1 MKKIVIIPS
10 GGKGLRLGN
19 EIPKQYAKV
28 NNKELIAYTIDVFEQ
43 CDKIDEIV
51 IAAQKDYFD
60 LLNEIIKKYSFRKV
74 LKIVEG
80 GKERQDS
87 VYNALSSLSASN
99 RDLILVHDAARPL
112 LPQKVLLSAL
122 QSAENFD
129 NVVVGIKAKDTLIKG
144 SDSVL
149 SYVDRSEIFYA
160 QTPQI
165 FRYGILKSAMEKAI
179 RKSFLGT
186 DESML
191 VHKASYKVKL
201 VEGSVFN
208 FKVTTKDDLDLFT
221 SLVNNK
227 LY

>member
-10 GGKGLRLGN
+10 GGKGLRLGTD
-19 EIPKQYAKV
+19 IPKQYVKV

-43 CDKIDEIV
+43 CDEIDEIV

-149 SYVDRSEIFYA
+149 SYVDRSEVFYA

>member
-10 GGKGLRLGN
+10 GGKGLRLGTD
-19 EIPKQYAKV
+19 IPKQYVKV

-43 CDKIDEIV
+43 CDEIDEIV

-60 LLNEIIKKYSFRKV
+60 LLNKIIKKYSFKKV

-179 RKSFLGT
+179 RKSFIGT

>member
-10 GGKGLRLGN
+10 GGKGLRLGTD
-19 EIPKQYAKV
+19 IPKQYVKV

-43 CDKIDEIV
+43 CNEIDEIV
-51 IAAQKDYFD
+51 IAAQKDYFN

-149 SYVDRSEIFYA
+149 SYVDRSEIFYT

>member
-10 GGKGLRLGN
+10 GGKGLRLGTD
-19 EIPKQYAKV
+19 IPKQYVKV

-43 CDKIDEIV
+43 CDEIDEIV

-60 LLNEIIKKYSFRKV
+60 LLNKIIKKYSFQKV
-74 LKIVEG
+74 IKIVEG

-129 NVVVGIKAKDTLIKG
+129 KVVVGIKAKDTLIKG

-149 SYVDRSEIFYA
+149 SYVDRSEVFYA

>member
-10 GGKGLRLGN
+10 GGKGLRLGTD
-19 EIPKQYAKV
+19 IPKQYVKV

-43 CDKIDEIV
+43 CNEIDEIV
-51 IAAQKDYFD
+51 IAAQKDYFN

-208 FKVTTKDDLDLFT
+208 FKITTKDDLDLFT
-221 SLVNNK
+221 SLVNNT

>member
-10 GGKGLRLGN
+10 GGKGLRLGTV
-19 EIPKQYAKV
+19 IPKQYVKV

-43 CDKIDEIV
+43 CDEIDEIV
-51 IAAQKDYFD
+51 VAAQKDYFD

-87 VYNALSSLSASN
+87 VYNALSSLSANN

-112 LPQKVLLSAL
+112 LPQDVLLNAL

-179 RKSFLGT
+179 KKGFLGT

-191 VHKASYKVKL
+191 VHKASYKVKI

-208 FKVTTKDDLDLFT
+208 FKVTTKDDLDLFR

>member
-10 GGKGLRLGN
+10 GGKGLRLGTD
-19 EIPKQYAKV
+19 IPKQYVKV

-43 CDKIDEIV
+43 CNEIDEIV
-51 IAAQKDYFD
+51 IAAQKDYFN

-201 VEGSVFN
+201 VEGSVYN

>member
-10 GGKGLRLGN
+10 GGKGLRLGTD
-19 EIPKQYAKV
+19 IPKQYVKV

-43 CDKIDEIV
+43 CDEIDEIV

-60 LLNEIIKKYSFRKV
+60 LLNKIIKKYSFKKV

-149 SYVDRSEIFYA
+149 SYVDRSEVFYA

>member
-10 GGKGLRLGN
+10 GGKGLRLGTD
-19 EIPKQYAKV
+19 IPKQYVKV

-43 CDKIDEIV
+43 CDEIDEIV

-60 LLNEIIKKYSFRKV
+60 LLNKIIKKYSFKKV

-129 NVVVGIKAKDTLIKG
+129 KVVVGIKAKDTLIKG

-149 SYVDRSEIFYA
+149 SYVDRSEVFYA

>member
-10 GGKGLRLGN
+10 GGKGLRLGTD
-19 EIPKQYAKV
+19 IPKQYVKV

-43 CDKIDEIV
+43 CDEIDEIV
-51 IAAQKDYFD
+51 VAAQKDYFD

>member
-10 GGKGLRLGN
+10 GGKGLRLGTD
-19 EIPKQYAKV
+19 IPKQYVKV

-43 CDKIDEIV
+43 CNEIDEIV
-51 IAAQKDYFD
+51 IAAQKDYFN

>member
-10 GGKGLRLGN
+10 GGKGLRLGTD
-19 EIPKQYAKV
+19 IPKQYVKV

-43 CDKIDEIV
+43 CNEIDEIV
-51 IAAQKDYFD
+51 IAAQKDYFN

-191 VHKASYKVKL
+191 VYKASYKVKL